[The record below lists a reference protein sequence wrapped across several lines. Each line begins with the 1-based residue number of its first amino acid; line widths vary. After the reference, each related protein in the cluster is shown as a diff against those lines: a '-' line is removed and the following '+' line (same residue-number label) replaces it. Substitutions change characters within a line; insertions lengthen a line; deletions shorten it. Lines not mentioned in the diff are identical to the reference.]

1 MITSQALLES
11 IRKALENENVGFESN
26 SENTEGWDSLGQLS
40 ILSELDRITDGRSS
54 EIDDLAVCMSVEQL
68 SEKLKSDKLLLD

>member
-40 ILSELDRITDGRSS
+40 ILSELDRITNGKSS
-54 EIDDLAVCMSVEQL
+54 EIEDLAVCMSVEQL